1 MSKLV
6 YITNSI
12 SGPGGLER
20 VLCLKTNYL
29 IQQYGYEIHIVS
41 LSEQLQ
47 DTFYEFDEKLIF
59 HNIDVT
65 DNNPLAYILKY
76 TANIKRIIKQINPD
90 IIAVCDDGLKGFFI
104 PLILGKSCPIIYE
117 RHVSRNVSVQTEKQN
132 IFSKL
137 FTKFQFALMDL
148 LGKKYDCFVVLTDGN
163 LKEWKFK
170 NLKVI
175 PNPLSFYPK
184 EQSTLLN
191 KSVLAVGKHGF
202 QKGYDRLLKS
212 WQQVHERHPDWE
224 LNIYGTIHEDVNLKQ
239 LSLDLNISNS
249 VNFYE
254 PVKNIAEKYRE
265 SSIYVMSS
273 RYEGFGMVLTEAMA
287 YGVPCI
293 SFDCPHGP
301 ADIISDGNDGIL
313 VANGDIQGLSTALIQ
328 LIEDPAQRKK
338 MGELARKNVKRFA
351 IENIAIE
358 WDKLFTSLIAI
369 K

>member
-1 MSKLV
+1 MKLV
-6 YITNSI
+6 YLTNHI

-20 VLCLKTNYL
+20 VISLKANYL
-29 IQQYGYEIHIVS
+29 VRHFDYEIHIIS
-41 LSEQLQ
+41 LNEPNP
-47 DTFYEFDEKLIF
+47 DPFYEFDKNIFF
-59 HNIDVT
+59 HNVDVT
-65 DNNPLAYILKY
+65 GNPLSYIFKY
-76 TANIKRIIKQINPD
+76 ITKIKKHIKQINPD
-90 IIAVCDDGLKGFFI
+90 VIAVCDDGLKGFFTPVI
-104 PLILGKSCPIIYE
+104 VNKPCPMIYE
-117 RHVSRNVSVQTEKQN
+117 RHVSRKIAVQTENQN
-132 IFSKL
+132 IISKL

-170 NLKVI
+170 NIKVI

-191 KSVLAVGKHGF
+191 KNVLAVGKHGF

-212 WQQVHERHPDWE
+212 WQLVHEIHPDWV
-224 LNIYGTIHEDVNLKQ
+224 LNIYGTIHERANLKQ

-249 VNFYE
+249 VNFYA

-301 ADIISDGNDGIL
+301 ADIINDGNDGIL
-313 VANGDIQGLSTALIQ
+313 VANGDIQGLSRALIQ
-328 LIEDPAQRKK
+328 LIEDPVQRKK
-338 MGELARKNVKRFA
+338 MGGLARENVKRFA
-351 IENIAIE
+351 IENIAME
-358 WDKLFTSLIAI
+358 WDKLFTSLSAI